1 MHFFI
6 FLLTLSIPFFSHS
19 QKYFV
24 EQSEVSFYS
33 WAPLEDIS
41 AVSNNL
47 EGVVDLNNGNFFFR
61 VPISSFTFPSSLMQK
76 HFNDKYLESHKF
88 PLSTFKGSF
97 KNKISFVDSE
107 KIEAAATGQISIH
120 GVENN
125 ISIDTFIETSDSTFK
140 FSSEFY
146 VALKDFKIKI
156 PKIVRMNIADTIKVN
171 VSGRMSIED

>member
-1 MHFFI
+1 MHYFI
-6 FLLTLSIPFFSHS
+6 FLLILTPFLSHS

-47 EGVVDLNNGNFFFR
+47 EGVVDLDKGNFFFR

-88 PLSTFKGSF
+88 PISTFKGSF
-97 KNKISFVDSE
+97 ENKISLVDSE
-107 KIEAAATGQISIH
+107 KVEAPATGQISIH

-125 ISIDTFIETSDSTFK
+125 ILIDTFIETSDSTFK

-146 VALKDFKIKI
+146 VALKDF
-156 PKIVRMNIADTIKVN
+156 
-171 VSGRMSIED
+171 

>member
-47 EGVVDLNNGNFFFR
+47 EGIVDLDNGNFFFR
-61 VPISSFTFPSSLMQK
+61 VPISSFVFPSSLMQK

-97 KNKISFVDSE
+97 KNKISVVDSE
-107 KIEAAATGQISIH
+107 KIEATATGQISIH
-120 GVENN
+120 GVENK
-125 ISIDTFIETSDSTFK
+125 ILIDTFIETIDSTFI

-171 VSGRMSIED
+171 VSGRLSMED

>member
-1 MHFFI
+1 MRFFI
-6 FLLTLSIPFFSHS
+6 IFLVLLTPFFSNS

-41 AVSNNL
+41 AVSNDL
-47 EGVVDLNNGNFFFR
+47 EGVVDVDKGSFFFR
-61 VPISSFTFPSSLMQK
+61 IPISSFTFPSSLMQK

-97 KNKISFVDSE
+97 KNNLAFANSK
-107 KIEAAATGQISIH
+107 KIEATATGQINIH

-125 ISIDTFIETSDSTFK
+125 LLIDTFIETSDSTLIFD
-140 FSSEFY
+140 SEFY

-171 VSGRMSIED
+171 VSGKLSL